1 MRKTLYYLFF
11 LIFLF
16 IITIN
21 VEASNRIKNID
32 MYIYLDEYG
41 NANVTEIWDTYLDS
55 GTEGYRSF
63 SKIDNKSIIDFS
75 VYDDKEIF
83 YTYKNY
89 WNTNLSFNDKAYKNG
104 INYTNDGLELCWGIS
119 EYGDRKYT
127 LNYKIN
133 NFVTKY
139 TDTQGIY
146 FNLLNLDQNVGNVN
160 VTISSYNGLNI
171 NNSKIW
177 GFGYDGDIIFSNN
190 KIIMNSKYLS
200 SSEYMVLLMRFEDN
214 YFNTDNISKKSFDKV
229 YKEAMKGIK
238 KKKSAIY
245 FINTLNPY
253 VLIFLII
260 ISFNRKKYYKDSLRY
275 RN

>member
-160 VTISSYNGLNI
+160 VTISSYEG
-171 NNSKIW
+171 
-177 GFGYDGDIIFSNN
+177 
-190 KIIMNSKYLS
+190 
-200 SSEYMVLLMRFEDN
+200 
-214 YFNTDNISKKSFDKV
+214 
-229 YKEAMKGIK
+229 AIK
-238 KKKSAIY
+238 
-245 FINTLNPY
+245 N
-253 VLIFLII
+253 
-260 ISFNRKKYYKDSLRY
+260 DSLGDASWWWLRSANSSNDSDFY
-275 RN
+275 YVRGYGSWYSYNANNTYGVSPAFRLAD